1 MPKIRSVKL
10 ELLRHGPPH
19 NQLISP
25 LTRYMGLSG
34 RHEPV
39 TVTLPY
45 EQQSILTLLRAL
57 RYGEKNTPT
66 RRTQIREISAAM
78 GQLMEKV
85 PGLIADLSLDGEE
98 RFIQLRLV
106 FSASELALLPFEM
119 ADAARGFPGE
129 GSPLALQQEVPVVL
143 TREIRGADGQAL
155 PWNISPRIL
164 FAAAAPPGV
173 GTIPFK
179 AHLLALRGAVGP
191 WLPRASAHISPTERL
206 SPFLT
211 ILPSATL
218 EQIQTACAE
227 GTYTHVHI
235 LAHGVPQPDTSEVR
249 YGLALCDD
257 ADPSGMDVV
266 DGERLAAALRVKA
279 CGDGFSSPLVVTV
292 ASCDSG
298 QQGSVVLPGSSLVHA
313 VHNAGV
319 PLVIGSQYPLTKTG
333 SVTMARTLYA
343 GLLWGKDPR
352 ICLYELRQQ
361 LRRQDRTTHDW
372 GSLIAYASLPDDME
386 SQLGEFKTIQAHRA
400 LTASMNRAHNL
411 TEKQIKGVDGDFDD
425 VIDDIRHAISVMPD
439 CNPEPDAS
447 FLAAQ
452 ENRIAKLCIL
462 GSAEKRQAQAL
473 YLKHNEDK
481 IPGAP
486 RLPDDALQSL
496 ERSLAFY
503 RRAATINAHAHW
515 PGTQVLSLSMFLRF
529 HKTKKMELEAPL
541 WAFVEASARYGLL
554 HPDPSYALWACAN
567 LAELHFLAL
576 VAGPL
581 RAGDPK
587 PSPERF
593 VTQLVEQAPTNA
605 VQAIA
610 LRWQFHRYTHI
621 LRFDDTSAAFAAKL
635 TAMLTGP
642 LAQGDAPDEQTSQSG
657 TLARSR

>member
-1 MPKIRSVKL
+1 MPHIRSVKL

-45 EQQSILTLLRAL
+45 EQQDVLTLLRAL
-57 RYGEKNTPT
+57 RYGEKDTPT
-66 RRTQIREISAAM
+66 RRAQIREISAAM
-78 GQLMEKV
+78 GQIMEKV
-85 PGLIADLSLDGEE
+85 PGLIADLSLEGDET
-98 RFIQLRLV
+98 FVQLRLV

-129 GSPLALQQEVPVVL
+129 GSPLALQQEVPVVM
-143 TREIRGADGQAL
+143 TREIRGADGRVQ
-155 PWNISPRIL
+155 PWDTTPRIL

-179 AHLLALRGAVGP
+179 AHLLALREAVGP
-191 WLPRASAHISPTERL
+191 WLPRASAHESPTERL

-218 EQIQTACAE
+218 AQIQEACAE
-227 GTYTHVHI
+227 GSYTHVHI
-235 LAHGVPQPDTSEVR
+235 LAHGVPHPDASEVR

-257 ADPSGMDVV
+257 TNPSSMDVV
-266 DGERLAAALRVKA
+266 DGKRLSAALRVKA
-279 CGDGFSSPLVVTV
+279 RGEGFSSPLVVTV

-333 SVTMARTLYA
+333 SVTMVRTLYG

-352 ICLYELRQQ
+352 ACLYELRQQ

-386 SQLGEFKTIQAHRA
+386 SQLGEFRTIQAHRA

-411 TEKQIKGVDGDFDD
+411 TERGIKGIDGDFTE

-439 CNPEPDAS
+439 CDPKPDAP

-473 YLKHNEDK
+473 YLQHNENK
-481 IPGAP
+481 PPEAP
-486 RLPDDALQSL
+486 RLSDDALLSL
-496 ERSLAFY
+496 ERALAFY
-503 RRAATINAHAHW
+503 RRAAAINAHAHW
-515 PGTQVLSLSMFLRF
+515 PGTQVLSLSMFLKYY
-529 HKTKKMELEAPL
+529 KTKKMELEIPL
-541 WAFVEASARYGLL
+541 WAFLDASARFDLH
-554 HPDPSYALWACAN
+554 HPDSSQRLWACAN

-576 VAGPL
+576 VAGPV
-581 RAGDPK
+581 RPGDPR
-587 PSPERF
+587 PSPEHFIAR
-593 VTQLVEQAPTNA
+593 LLEEAPTNA
-605 VQAIA
+605 VQVIA
-610 LRWQFHRYTHI
+610 LRWQLHRYTHI
-621 LRFDDTSAAFAAKL
+621 LRFDDTSASHAERL
-635 TAMLTGP
+635 TNMLTGLSEENTTCEP
-642 LAQGDAPDEQTSQSG
+642 ISQAG
-657 TLARSR
+657 QPAKSR